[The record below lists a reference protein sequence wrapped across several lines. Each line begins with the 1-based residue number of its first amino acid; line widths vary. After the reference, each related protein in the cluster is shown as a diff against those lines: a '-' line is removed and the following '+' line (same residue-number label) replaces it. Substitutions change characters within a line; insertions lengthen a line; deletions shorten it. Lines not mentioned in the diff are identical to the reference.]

1 MTRRMLFLFGGAV
14 MAAIWVVGLLALIGF
29 GRQYIGG
36 GPILPSLATPP
47 SDCVA
52 IDGVKEFCVNP
63 GCAFRHTQS
72 GFEMRCPDGLQL
84 TGRQTPA
91 TSTNL

>member
-1 MTRRMLFLFGGAV
+1 MTRRVLFLSGGAV
-14 MAAIWVVGLLALIGF
+14 MAAIWIVGLLALIGF
-29 GRQYIGG
+29 GRRYVGG
-36 GPILPSLATPP
+36 GQRSLSTVP

-52 IDGVKEFCVNP
+52 IDGIKEFCVNP